1 AQFPLHV
8 WLPDAMEGPTPV
20 SALIHAATMVA
31 AGVFLM
37 ARIHPLFEFPAAGTQ
52 ALDLIT
58 WIGAITALGGALV
71 ACAQQDLKR
80 ILAFSTIS
88 QLGYMMLGLGTGG
101 VAVAM
106 FHLITHAFF
115 KALLFLGAGSVIHGC
130 HDQQDIRYMGGLR
143 KRMPTTF
150 IAYGIGMMAL
160 AGFPL
165 VTAGFWS
172 KDLILHAALHW
183 HGGRIPFAMGLL
195 GALLTA
201 FYMTRQMAQVFF
213 GRYRGDEAPDQAA
226 SSGNHSPHESPS
238 SMLWPLRILAV
249 FAIGAGFIGTPVY
262 PWFESFLEGQALV
275 WQPGELVHGST
286 LLLLLGSSCLVL
298 MGLFFGWWY
307 YSPLVYDPARD
318 DDPMEERLPAGSFGF
333 LRAKAYLDEAYQYT
347 FLRWTQHMAMGC
359 RWVEN
364 HFFRPM
370 MPLVATFTQLI
381 SWLARFWDEWII
393 NAGFDFTCSGIMIQ
407 AGKIRR
413 MHQKRVQICLQW
425 MAAAAILLLIILK
438 LGGAS

>member
-1 AQFPLHV
+1 MPWRAHTGQRLDSCSHHGGCRGLSHGANPS
-8 WLPDAMEGPTPV
+8 T
-20 SALIHAATMVA
+20 
-31 AGVFLM
+31 
-37 ARIHPLFEFPAAGTQ
+37 FEFPAAGTQ

-115 KALLFLGAGSVIHGC
+115 KALLFRRWLGDSWMPRSAGHSLHGRSSKTYADDLHRLWNR
-130 HDQQDIRYMGGLR
+130 HDGVGRL
-143 KRMPTTF
+143 P
-150 IAYGIGMMAL
+150 
-160 AGFPL
+160 AGDSWL
-165 VTAGFWS
+165 LEQGSHSRGA
-172 KDLILHAALHW
+172 HW

-201 FYMTRQMAQVFF
+201 FYMTRQMALQVFF

-226 SSGNHSPHESPS
+226 SSGNHSPHESPA

-318 DDPMEERLPAGSFGF
+318 DDPMEERSPSGEL
-333 LRAKAYLDEAYQYT
+333 
-347 FLRWTQHMAMGC
+347 
-359 RWVEN
+359 
-364 HFFRPM
+364 
-370 MPLVATFTQLI
+370 
-381 SWLARFWDEWII
+381 WIPSSQSL
-393 NAGFDFTCSGIMIQ
+393 SG
-407 AGKIRR
+407 
-413 MHQKRVQICLQW
+413 
-425 MAAAAILLLIILK
+425 
-438 LGGAS
+438 

>member
-1 AQFPLHV
+1 
-8 WLPDAMEGPTPV
+8 
-20 SALIHAATMVA
+20 
-31 AGVFLM
+31 
-37 ARIHPLFEFPAAGTQ
+37 
-52 ALDLIT
+52 
-58 WIGAITALGGALV
+58 
-71 ACAQQDLKR
+71 
-80 ILAFSTIS
+80 
-88 QLGYMMLGLGTGG
+88 MLGLGTGG

-143 KRMPTTF
+143 KWMPTTF

-213 GRYRGDEAPDQAA
+213 GRYRGDEAPDQAD
-226 SSGNHSPHESPS
+226 SSGNHSPHESPA

-249 FAIGAGFIGTPVY
+249 FAIGAGFMGTPVY

-286 LLLLLGSSCLVL
+286 FLLLLGSSCLVL

-307 YSPLVYDPARD
+307 YSPLVHDPARD
-318 DDPMEERLPAGSFGF
+318 DDPMEERLPTGSFGF

-347 FLRWTQHMAMGC
+347 FLRWTQHLAMGC

-381 SWLARFWDEWII
+381 SWVARFWDEWII

-413 MHQKRVQICLQW
+413 MHQKRIQICLQW
-425 MAAAAILLLIILK
+425 MAAAAILLLLILK